1 MDVGFFLLCIIR
13 LLPFFCIFAAQMV
26 SGLNINYRRWAAL
39 LMLWLFISHIASI
52 SLFSHRHTIEGET
65 FYHSHLYNGT
75 TDSPNHSHS
84 TQQLKVISALE
95 VYIALAASTI
105 TSQSAPAPQLISIIG
120 NKDYTPISS
129 TCSVTSLRAPPYFI

>member
-1 MDVGFFLLCIIR
+1 MDAGFFFAVYHTIIAV
-13 LLPFFCIFAAQMV
+13 FYIFAAQMV

-105 TSQSAPAPQLISIIG
+105 TSQSAPTAQLIAIIG